1 VSAEG
6 PRPAPTGGPRAGSSL
21 DAELGRRLAALRA
34 AGLERSLGPRENV
47 DPRGTI
53 DPGADSG
60 IDPGIDFASNDYL
73 GIAGDPAARGAVAAR
88 VRAALDTGEMPLA
101 PAARLLRGT
110 LPAHLRLEERLARF
124 KGAEAALL
132 FPSGYQ
138 ANVGL
143 LTALLSPADRAISD
157 RHNHASIID
166 GLRLA
171 GCRKVVVPHLDLD
184 ALAAALGEEHDG
196 RTVVV
201 VESLYG
207 MDGQLA
213 PLPEIAALCRR
224 SGADLVVDEA
234 HATGLFGARGSG
246 WVEACGVEGEV
257 AAVVT
262 TFGKALGAGG
272 ACVTGSRTL
281 VDFLVNTCRPFLFT
295 TATPPLLLWAVE
307 AGLEIVATEPWR
319 RARALALAARLRGH
333 LAAQGFE
340 GLGGDGP
347 VVPLVLGDN
356 ERAIRVAAAVRS
368 RGFDVRAVRPP
379 TVPPGTARLRLSVHA
394 DRTEAEVDALAAA
407 VGEAVAA
414 EVALPARDAR

>member
-1 VSAEG
+1 VTTEG
-6 PRPAPTGGPRAGSSL
+6 PSPARSGEPRAGSSL
-21 DAELGRRLAALRA
+21 DGELRRRLAALRA
-34 AGLERSLGPRENV
+34 GGLERSLALPEGV
-47 DPRGTI
+47 
-53 DPGADSG
+53 
-60 IDPGIDFASNDYL
+60 DFASNDYL
-73 GIAGDPAARGAVAAR
+73 GLAADPVALDAIAAR
-88 VRAALDTGEMPLA
+88 VRAALDAGEMPFA
-101 PAARLLRGT
+101 PASRLLRGT
-110 LPAHLRLEERLARF
+110 TPAHLRLEERLASF

-143 LTALLSPADRAISD
+143 LTALLSPGDRAISD

-184 ALAAALGEEHDG
+184 ALGAALAEEHHGG
-196 RTVVV
+196 RTVVI

-207 MDGQLA
+207 MDGDLA

-246 WVEACGVEGEV
+246 WVEACGVEGDV

-262 TFGKALGAGG
+262 TFGKALGAAG
-272 ACVTGSRTL
+272 ACVTGSRPL
-281 VDFLVNTCRPFLFT
+281 VDFLVNTCRPFVFS
-295 TATPPLLLWAVE
+295 TALPPLVSWAVE
-307 AGLEIVATEPWR
+307 AGLDLVAGEPWR
-319 RARALALAARLRGH
+319 RARALALAARLRGR
-333 LAAQGFE
+333 LATQRLE
-340 GLGGDGP
+340 ILGGEGP

-356 ERAIRVAAAVRS
+356 ERAVRVAAAVRS

-394 DRTEAEVDALAAA
+394 DRTEAEVDALATA
-407 VGEAVAA
+407 VGEAMAA
-414 EVALPARDAR
+414 EVAVPARDAR